1 MAFSGRLGLALDLDA
16 VPVAQGAEVPLLAR
30 AFAEDASRYLLEV
43 AESDL
48 PALAQAL
55 GAAPHAVVGRFDGSG
70 RLSVGDASVATA
82 HLGERW
88 SGGLAW

>member
-1 MAFSGRLGLALDLDA
+1 MAFSGRMGLALDLDA
-16 VPVAQGAEVPLLAR
+16 VPVAGDGEVPLLAR

-43 AESDL
+43 AEGDL
-48 PALAQAL
+48 ATLSQSLA
-55 GAAPHAVVGRFDGSG
+55 GVPHAVVGRFDGSG
-70 RLSVGDASVATA
+70 RLSMGEASVAVA